1 LAMYASDIMTVS
13 ISLFLLAKFLSHT
26 SDYMWNRQIVL
37 RIICEIDIFE
47 VWLVLLNFNSIEL
60 MLDSNM
66 SFLQEL
72 NWKRLL
78 SFHHIFLPLVCVEF
92 DKETGNVICNG
103 IKVSYKGRIQKL
115 S

>member
-47 VWLVLLNFNSIEL
+47 DLTCAIEL
-60 MLDSNM
+60 QLRWTHAWFKHELPSRTKLDSY
-66 SFLQEL
+66 S
-72 NWKRLL
+72 R
-78 SFHHIFLPLVCVEF
+78 SIIFSCLWFV
-92 DKETGNVICNG
+92 
-103 IKVSYKGRIQKL
+103 
-115 S
+115 